1 MLKLSRRN
9 FLAAIG
15 SGAAAM
21 TLPGLTR
28 RAEAEATAPAPDR
41 PNIILAMTDDQ
52 GWADVGYNSATNSE
66 RAFVKTPVMDEMA
79 AAGLRFNRFYA
90 QAPLC
95 SPTRGSVMTGRHP
108 FRYGTFSPGSP
119 FRVQEMT
126 IAQALKSA
134 GYATGHFGKWHLNGV
149 AGPGKPVPADDPL
162 NPGRF
167 GFDEWFSVSNFFG
180 LDWTFSRKG
189 EEVKTAGDG
198 SDVIVAEA
206 LKFIRQAAADKKP
219 FLAVIWYGSP
229 HLPIDPLPEYKEK
242 AGGSPYYGEI
252 YGVDHS
258 LGTLR
263 AELRKLG
270 VADNTL
276 LWFNSDNGG
285 VPKGSTGNLRGR
297 KSSVWEGGLRVPG
310 IIEWPARIRKPAI
323 TDVPAVTS
331 DIYPT
336 VLDFVGV
343 KVPGQ
348 IEPLDGISI
357 RPLIEGKMAERPK
370 PIAFWH
376 GGKGVKDTGHAA
388 LTDNTYKLHKLAG
401 EKYELYDLI
410 KDPAEEKD
418 LAAEK
423 PEIVARMKPVLEAW
437 QDSVVKSL
445 AGGDYPPGTFTA
457 PPAAPAEAPKK
468 AGKKGKKAAGG
479 GDES

>member
-1 MLKLSRRN
+1 M
-9 FLAAIG
+9 A
-15 SGAAAM
+15 
-21 TLPGLTR
+21 LPAFAR
-28 RAEAEATAPAPDR
+28 KAEAEAVPDAGR

-52 GWADVGYNSATNSE
+52 GWADVGYNSAANSE

-79 AAGLRFNRFYA
+79 AAGLRFNRFYS

-119 FRVQEMT
+119 FRTQEMT

-149 AGPGKPVPADDPL
+149 SGPGKPVPADDPL
-162 NPGRF
+162 SPGRF
-167 GFDEWFSVSNFFG
+167 GFDEWFSVSNYFG

-189 EEVKTAGDG
+189 EEVKATGDG

-229 HLPIDPLPEYKEK
+229 HNPIDPLPEYKEK
-242 AGGSPYYGEI
+242 AGGSSYYGEI

-297 KSSVWEGGLRVPG
+297 KGSVWEGGLRVPG
-310 IIEWPARIRKPAI
+310 IIEWPAGIRKPAV
-323 TDVPAVTS
+323 TDVPASTS

-336 VLDFVGV
+336 VLDLVGV
-343 KVPGQ
+343 KVPNQ
-348 IEPLDGISI
+348 VEPIDGISL
-357 RPLIEGKMAERPK
+357 RPLVEGKMTERPK

-388 LTDNTYKLHKLAG
+388 LTENTYKLHKLADG
-401 EKYELYDLI
+401 KYELYDLL

-423 PEIVARMKPVLEAW
+423 PEIVARMKAALEAW

-445 AGGDYPPGTFTA
+445 AGGDYPPGTVLAPIAA
-457 PPAAPAEAPKK
+457 PPAQPKK
-468 AGKKGKKAAGG
+468 AGKKGKKADGG
-479 GDES
+479 

>member
-1 MLKLSRRN
+1 MLKISRRS
-9 FLAAIG
+9 FLAAVG
-15 SGAAAM
+15 GGAAAM
-21 TLPGLTR
+21 AMPGLTR
-28 RAEAEATAPAPDR
+28 KAEAEVAPDR

-52 GWADVGYNSATNSE
+52 GWADVGYNCAANSE

-95 SPTRGSVMTGRHP
+95 SPTRGSVMSGRHP

-119 FRVQEMT
+119 FRRQEMT

-134 GYATGHFGKWHLNGV
+134 GYTTGHFGKWHLNGV
-149 AGPGKPVPADDPL
+149 SGPGKPVPGDDPL
-162 NPGRF
+162 SPGRF
-167 GFDEWFSVSNFFG
+167 GFDEWFSVSNYFG

-189 EEVKTAGDG
+189 EEVKATGDG

-219 FLAVIWYGSP
+219 FLAVVWYGSP
-229 HLPIDPLPEYKEK
+229 HVPIDPLPEYKEK
-242 AGGSPYYGEI
+242 AGGSAYYGEI

-270 VADNTL
+270 IADNTL

-285 VPKGSTGNLRGR
+285 VPKGSTGDLRG
-297 KSSVWEGGLRVPG
+297 KKGTVWEGGLRVPA

-343 KVPGQ
+343 KVPNQ
-348 IEPLDGISI
+348 VEPLDGISI
-357 RPLIEGKMAERPK
+357 RPLIEGKMTERPR
-370 PIAFWH
+370 PIGFWH

-388 LTDNTYKLHKLAG
+388 LTDNKYKLHKLAG

-410 KDPAEEKD
+410 ADPAESKD

-423 PEIVARMKPVLEAW
+423 PEIVAKMKAALDAW

-445 AGGDYPPGTFTA
+445 AGGDYAGGLA
-457 PPAAPAEAPKK
+457 PAPAAPAGATEAPAKK
-468 AGKKGKKAAGG
+468 AGKKGKKAAEGNK
-479 GDES
+479 

>member
-1 MLKLSRRN
+1 MPKIDRRG

-15 SGAAAM
+15 GGAAAVA
-21 TLPGLTR
+21 LSGLVR
-28 RAEAEATAPAPDR
+28 KAAAEAAPAAER

-79 AAGLRFNRFYA
+79 AAGLRFNRFYS

-95 SPTRGSVMTGRHP
+95 SPTRGSVMSGRHP

-119 FRVQEMT
+119 FRRQEMT

-134 GYATGHFGKWHLNGV
+134 GYTTGHFGKWHLNGV
-149 AGPGKPVPADDPL
+149 SGPGKPVSGDDPL
-162 NPGRF
+162 SPGRF
-167 GFDEWFSVSNFFG
+167 GFDEWFSVSNYFG

-189 EEVKTAGDG
+189 EEVKATGDG

-219 FLAVIWYGSP
+219 FLAVVWYGSP
-229 HLPIDPLPEYKEK
+229 HVPIDPLPEYKEK
-242 AGGSPYYGEI
+242 AGGSAYYGEI

-270 VADNTL
+270 IAANTL

-285 VPKGSTGNLRGR
+285 VPPGSMGNLRG
-297 KSSVWEGGLRVPG
+297 KKGTVWEGGLRVPG
-310 IIEWPARIRKPAI
+310 IIEWPARIRKAAV

-343 KVPGQ
+343 KVPNQ
-348 IEPLDGISI
+348 VEPIDGISL
-357 RPLIEGKMAERPK
+357 RPVVEGKMTERPK
-370 PIAFWH
+370 PIGFWH
-376 GGKGVKDTGHAA
+376 GGGGAKDKGHAA
-388 LTDNTYKLHKLAG
+388 LTENTYKLHKLG
-401 EKYELYDLI
+401 PEKYELYDLLA
-410 KDPAEEKD
+410 DPAETKD

-423 PEIVARMKPVLEAW
+423 PEVVARMKAALDAW

-445 AGGDYPPGTFTA
+445 AGGDYPGGLLPA
-457 PPAAPAEAPKK
+457 PAASASPDAPPKK
-468 AGKKGKKAAGG
+468 AGKKGKKAAAGG
-479 GDES
+479 N

>member
-1 MLKLSRRN
+1 MLKISRRS

-15 SGAAAM
+15 GGAAAM
-21 TLPGLTR
+21 ALPGFVR
-28 RAEAEATAPAPDR
+28 KAEAMPAPDR

-52 GWADVGYNSATNSE
+52 GWADVGYNSAANSE

-79 AAGLRFNRFYA
+79 AAGLRFNRFYS

-119 FRVQEMT
+119 FRTQEMT

-134 GYATGHFGKWHLNGV
+134 GYTTGHFGKWHLNGV
-149 AGPGKPVPADDPL
+149 SGPGKPVPVDDPL
-162 NPGRF
+162 SPGRC
-167 GFDEWFSVSNFFG
+167 GFDEWFSVSNYFG

-189 EEVKTAGDG
+189 EEVKATGDG

-206 LKFIRQAAADKKP
+206 LKFIGKAAADKKP

-229 HLPIDPLPEYKEK
+229 HVPIDPLPEYKEK
-242 AGGSPYYGEI
+242 AGGSAYYGEI

-285 VPKGSTGNLRGR
+285 VPKGSTGNLRG
-297 KSSVWEGGLRVPG
+297 KKGTVWEGGLRVPG
-310 IIEWPARIRKPAI
+310 IIEWPARIRKPAV

-348 IEPLDGISI
+348 VEPLDGISI
-357 RPLIEGKMAERPK
+357 RPLVEGKMTERPK

-376 GGKGVKDTGHAA
+376 GGGGAKDKGHAA
-388 LTDNTYKLHKLAG
+388 LTDNTYKLHKLG
-401 EKYELYDLI
+401 PDRYELYDLI

-423 PEIVARMKPVLEAW
+423 PEVVARMKPVLEAW

-445 AGGDYPPGTFTA
+445 AGGDYPPGTAIAPIA
-457 PPAAPAEAPKK
+457 PPKQ

-479 GDES
+479 